1 MDKIKSNINLI
12 IFVLLIILLWKIL
25 KNNFILIGAI
35 AYLLWESQKAGS
47 LSFLFPNNQKTN
59 ENFDQTGTKFLDIGE
74 PKYDLLGNRVFFH
87 PPDYDIPRSTYSCC
101 KR

>member
-1 MDKIKSNINLI
+1 MIVQIAVTVKKY
-12 IFVLLIILLWKIL
+12 VLHRKHLEQVKKENVMSVL
-25 KNNFILIGAI
+25 NV
-35 AYLLWESQKAGS
+35 
-47 LSFLFPNNQKTN
+47 TN
-59 ENFDQTGTKFLDIGE
+59 ENFDQTGTIFPDIGE